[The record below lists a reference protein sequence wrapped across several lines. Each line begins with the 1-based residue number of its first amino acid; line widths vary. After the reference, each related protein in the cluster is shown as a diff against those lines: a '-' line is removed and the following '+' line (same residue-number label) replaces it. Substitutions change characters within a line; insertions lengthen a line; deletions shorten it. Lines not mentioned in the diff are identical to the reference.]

1 MIMKSIKNIALSA
14 LLTVGAF
21 GVVTYTACSKDD
33 CKDVVCQ
40 NGGTCS
46 GGSCTCP
53 TGYEGTNCQTKS
65 FIGSWKGSDVCTSGT
80 YNNITIQLNASTAA
94 PNDVIVTN
102 PGGFGASVTVT
113 GTMSTD
119 AKTITISN
127 QSVGGNR
134 TLSGT
139 ITLVSATSFNISYTV
154 TPAAGANDVCNGQY
168 TKL

>member
-14 LLTVGAF
+14 MLTFGAF
-21 GVVTYTACSKDD
+21 AAVTYTACTKDD
-33 CKDVVCQ
+33 CKDVVCN

-46 GGSCTCP
+46 GGSCVCP
-53 TGYEGTNCQTKS
+53 TGYEGTNCDTKS
-65 FIGSWKGSDVCTSGT
+65 FLGSWKGSDVCSSGT
-80 YNNITIQLNASTAA
+80 YNNITIEVNTATTA

-119 AKTITISN
+119 AKTITISS
-127 QSVGGNR
+127 QSVGGGR

-139 ITLVSATSFNISYTV
+139 MTLTSPTTFTFSYTASDA
-154 TPAAGANDVCNGQY
+154 TTNDVCNGQY
-168 TKL
+168 TKQ